1 MSTTTARTV
10 ALAAA
15 LVLVAAGCGEDTA
28 HTAGDGGTATETYT
42 AATTTTLKIGDPQKV
57 ADHVQ
62 KLWKAPRATQISRRG
77 ERSPRA
83 RAVDEL
89 LASHVAGAVLT
100 DKDVVMRLLGPPD
113 RRVGKRTWNYLL
125 SVRTPVHDRCT
136 RTLEIEFASDG
147 SFSSLEEDGDEHC
160 RSD

>member
-1 MSTTTARTV
+1 MITSTTRAMALTV
-10 ALAAA
+10 A

-28 HTAGDGGTATETYT
+28 HTAGDGGTVTDTYT
-42 AATTTTLKIGDPQKV
+42 AVTTTTLKIGDPQKV

-62 KLWKAPRATQISRRG
+62 KLWRAPRATQISRRG
-77 ERSPRA
+77 ERSPRV

-89 LASHVAGAVLT
+89 LASHVAASVLT

-113 RRVGKRTWNYLL
+113 RRVGKRTWNYLISL
-125 SVRTPVHDRCT
+125 RTPVHDRCT

-147 SFSSLEEDGDEHC
+147 TFSSLEEDGEEHC
-160 RSD
+160 LSD